1 MKYTVLAT
9 AVGAA
14 LAVNAWAGPDK
25 IKFPSNYLKG
35 VLYQTVDR
43 ADVKQ
48 YRELYAPAE
57 VVEAV
62 RKGKP
67 VPDGAVLTLVQ
78 WSVEQDANGV
88 PLKGPDGRFIKK
100 DVIGPAGAP
109 TIPPTGRATATG
121 NTPCSP
127 RTASP
132 TRRRTQTTRLASR
145 ATCRT
150 PSRTT

>member
-1 MKYTVLAT
+1 MSSCSAVECPTPSACTLKCRAYGRGMCSRTMWPPAWCAMPTAIPAGCAALPGCGTRGGRAMKYTVLAT

-14 LAVNAWAGPDK
+14 LAFNAWAGPEK

-43 ADVKQ
+43 ADIKQ

-67 VPDGAVLTLVQ
+67 IPDGAVLTLVQ
-78 WSVEQDANGV
+78 
-88 PLKGPDGRFIKK
+88 
-100 DVIGPAGAP
+100 
-109 TIPPTGRATATG
+109 
-121 NTPCSP
+121 
-127 RTASP
+127 
-132 TRRRTQTTRLASR
+132 
-145 ATCRT
+145 
-150 PSRTT
+150 